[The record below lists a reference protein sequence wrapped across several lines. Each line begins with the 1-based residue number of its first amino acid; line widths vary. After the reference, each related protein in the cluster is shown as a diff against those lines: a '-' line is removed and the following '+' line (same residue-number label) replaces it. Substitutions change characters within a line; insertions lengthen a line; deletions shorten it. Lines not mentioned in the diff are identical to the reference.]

1 MSTWRESSLAGTGGL
16 RIYWQS
22 WLPEGPT
29 RAVIVLAHGYGEHS
43 GRYRHVAVRFADEGF
58 AVYALDHRGHGRSE
72 GRRPI
77 IDRMDHAVADLD
89 SLVRIA
95 SAEHPDQRLFVLGH
109 SMGGCIAVSYAMRHQ
124 DRLDGL
130 ILSGPLAALEAA
142 SPIVRML
149 ARGLSAIAPGY
160 PVTEIDASLI
170 SRDPAVV
177 RDYEADPLVHHGK
190 MPARTAAEMVAAV
203 ESFPDGVPE
212 ITVPV
217 LIAYGTADGLC
228 PPAGSLMLHQRIGSP
243 DKTLKPYE
251 GLYHEILNEPE
262 QDQVMDDICGWLE
275 AHTPLSPAG
284 GCISAIGMCYC
295 ATMCA
300 ATAARSRILPLA
312 A

>member
-1 MSTWRESSLAGTGGL
+1 VSTWRESSLTGVGGL

-22 WLPEGPT
+22 WLPEAPP

-43 GRYRHVAVRFADEGF
+43 ARYRHVAVRFVDEGF

-89 SLVRIA
+89 SLIRIA
-95 SAEHPDQRLFVLGH
+95 ASEHPDLELFLLGH
-109 SMGGCIAVSYAMRHQ
+109 SMGGCIAVAYAMRRQ
-124 DRLDGL
+124 DHLDGL

-142 SPIVRML
+142 SPAVRMI
-149 ARGLSAIAPGY
+149 AKALSAIAPGL

-170 SRDPAVV
+170 SRDPEVV
-177 RDYEADPLVHHGK
+177 KDYEADPLVHHGK

-203 ESFPDGVPE
+203 ESFPDGAPA
-212 ITVPV
+212 ISVPV
-217 LIAYGTADGLC
+217 LIMYGTADGLC
-228 PPAGSLMLHQRIGSP
+228 PPEGSLMLNQRIGSP

-262 QDQVMDDICGWLE
+262 QDQVMDDICAWIE
-275 AHTPLSPAG
+275 AHALVTPAG
-284 GCISAIGMCYC
+284 AGDSAV
-295 ATMCA
+295 A
-300 ATAARSRILPLA
+300 
-312 A
+312 

>member
-1 MSTWRESSLAGTGGL
+1 VSTWRESSLTGAGGL

-22 WLPEGPT
+22 WLPEGPPH
-29 RAVIVLAHGYGEHS
+29 AVIVLAHGYGEHS
-43 GRYRHVAVRFADEGF
+43 GRYPHVAVRFADEGF

-95 SAEHPDQRLFVLGH
+95 AGEHPDPKPFLLGH

-130 ILSGPLAALEAA
+130 ILTSPLAALEAA
-142 SPIVRML
+142 SPVVRMV
-149 ARGLSAIAPGY
+149 AKALSALAPRL

-170 SRDPAVV
+170 SRDPEVV
-177 RDYEADPLVHHGK
+177 KDYEADPLVHHGK
-190 MPARTAAEMVAAV
+190 MPARTAAEMVATV

-212 ITVPV
+212 IRIPV
-217 LIAYGTADGLC
+217 LIMYGTADGLC
-228 PPAGSLMLHQRIGSP
+228 PPEGSLMLNRRIGSP
-243 DKTLKPYE
+243 DETLKPYE

-262 QDQVMDDICGWLE
+262 KDRVMDDICAWVEG
-275 AHTPLSPAG
+275 HTPVTPAG
-284 GCISAIGMCYC
+284 AGDSAV
-295 ATMCA
+295 A
-300 ATAARSRILPLA
+300 
-312 A
+312 